1 MIQLLKRIF
10 KSKYINNVILSI
22 GVLVLAAGLFVAPA
36 KATGVYQMPNLSAG
50 SPTWVVDDAEVLSIV
65 TKNKIKKTLE
75 NLAQET
81 GNEVRLVTIRRL
93 DYGETAASFTEK
105 LFDKWFPTPE
115 DGANQTLL
123 VLDTLTN
130 NDGIATGEGVKSIM
144 SDEIAESVANE
155 TVQVPLRQGNKY
167 NEALVAASDRLN
179 AVLSGQPDPGPPEVT
194 VGEDIQ
200 VARTFKTAEETDDK
214 SATTIVIVM
223 LVVATIVPMATYF
236 WYQSFSG

>member
-1 MIQLLKRIF
+1 MIQILKRIF
-10 KSKYINNVILSI
+10 NSKYIKNVILSI
-22 GVLVLAAGLFVAPA
+22 GMLVLAAGLFVAPA

-50 SPTWVVDDAEVLSIV
+50 SPTWLVDDAEVLSIV
-65 TKNKIKKTLE
+65 TKSKINKTLE
-75 NLAQET
+75 NLAEET

-115 DGANQTLL
+115 EAANQTLL

-130 NDGIATGEGVKSIM
+130 NDGISIGEGVKSIM
-144 SDEIAESVANE
+144 SDEIAQSVANE
-155 TVQVPLRQGNKY
+155 TVKVPLRQGGKY
-167 NEALVAASDRLN
+167 NEALVAASDRLS
-179 AVLSGQPDPGPPEVT
+179 AVLSGQPDPGPPEV
-194 VGEDIQ
+194 GEGIQ

-214 SATTIVIVM
+214 SALTIVIVM
-223 LVVATIVPMATYF
+223 LVVATVVPMATYF

>member
-10 KSKYINNVILSI
+10 NSKYINNVILSI

-36 KATGVYQMPNLSAG
+36 EATGIYQMPNLSVG
-50 SPTWVVDDAEVLSIV
+50 SPTWVVDDAEVLSLV

-75 NLAQET
+75 SLAEET

-130 NDGIATGEGVKSIM
+130 NDGITTGEGVKSIM
-144 SDEIAESVANE
+144 SDEIADSVANE

-167 NEALVAASDRLN
+167 NEALVAASDRLS
-179 AVLSGQPDPGPPEVT
+179 AVLSGQPDPGPPSVE

-223 LVVATIVPMATYF
+223 LVVATVVPMATYF